1 MRVLAFR
8 HAAGEDL
15 GTIRPVLESHGIT
28 VECVDLFEGAAMPD
42 LSTAAGLIFMG
53 GAMCAN
59 DDLPF
64 LRRELEAI
72 DEAARRGQPVFGVC
86 LGAQLIAKALGGEVK
101 RNAAPESGWFPI
113 SLSDAAASDAI
124 FSRIATVQEVFQ
136 LHQDTF
142 TLPAGSTL
150 LASSQACEN
159 QAFRWGRA
167 TYGVQFHP
175 EMTRGMLEEW
185 RAELGLPG
193 WEEPREAF
201 SRLADTCDRLLGGWS
216 KLLMT
221 DAS

>member
-15 GTIRPVLESHGIT
+15 GTIRPVLESRGIA
-28 VECVDLFEGAAMPD
+28 VECVDLFAGAAMPA
-42 LSTAAGLIFMG
+42 LSSAAGLIFMG
-53 GAMCAN
+53 GGMCAN

-64 LRRELEAI
+64 LRRELAAI
-72 DEAARRGQPVFGVC
+72 EEAARRGQPVFGVC

-101 RNAAPESGWFPI
+101 RNAAPESGWLPI
-113 SLSDAAASDAI
+113 SLNDAAASDAI
-124 FSRIATVQEVFQ
+124 FSRVAPVQQVFQ

-142 TLPAGSTL
+142 TLPSGSTL
-150 LASSQACEN
+150 LASSQVCEN

-175 EMTRGMLEEW
+175 EITRGMLGEW
-185 RAELGLPG
+185 RAELGLPP
-193 WEEPREAF
+193 WEEPPEAF
-201 SRLADTCDRLLGGWS
+201 SRLADTCERLLGGWS
-216 KLLMT
+216 ELLMM